1 MVLMVINLLILAYVI
16 IITALILFNKWK
28 LEGKGLKFDNPLVQ
42 LWIFPVINVIF
53 WNFNLIVKMLDA
65 FGII

>member
-16 IITALILFNKWK
+16 IITALILLNKWK